1 MFCLCR
7 NKSYHQKFEGKL
19 REHFLN
25 TYKYFNHDNNK
36 FILLSRKRVYTYEYM
51 DDWEKFNEK

>member
-1 MFCLCR
+1 MER
-7 NKSYHQKFEGKL
+7 
-19 REHFLN
+19 FLN

>member
-1 MFCLCR
+1 MER
-7 NKSYHQKFEGKL
+7 
-19 REHFLN
+19 FLN
-25 TYKYFNHDNNK
+25 TYKYFNYDNNK